1 MLFFAVSS
9 AGSCSPTS
17 LPGFRHPGFRLSFRS
32 SLLSGSLP
40 SSRLSLLLFLSPSRS
55 SLSGPYAPPPGIL
68 LGALLSLRF
77 SPLLALSPL
86 GSLSSPLYPLPGFLF
101 SSCSPP
107 LALLLPACPLLPA
120 RTLLLPAFFS
130 GLSFLSGSLPSWLS
144 PLLALSQ
151 VLSTLFPAFSSPL
164 ALPLSLFSSRL
175 VLSFRPVR
183 SSSRLVLFS
192 FRPFFLQ
199 LPLSAP
205 PAYSR
210 SRSEPP
216 ALRSRSSSRSARLSR
231 IESRI
236 VQRLSNSWASM
247 RGCSSLTTRM
257 MSFIAT

>member
-1 MLFFAVSS
+1 MPDRLLSACCFSPSLLPVLALRPVFPVFVIPVSGFLF
-9 AGSCSPTS
+9 GP
-17 LPGFRHPGFRLSFRS
+17 LSFPV
-32 SLLSGSLP
+32 LS
-40 SSRLSLLLFLSPSRS
+40 
-55 SLSGPYAPPPGIL
+55 
-68 LGALLSLRF
+68 
-77 SPLLALSPL
+77 
-86 GSLSSPLYPLPGFLF
+86 PLPGFLF
-101 SSCSPP
+101 SFFSPP
-107 LALLLPACPLLPA
+107 LALLFPA